1 LRLRRANTDGCGARR
16 RRFQGCKIEKRQN
29 KTAPCAP
36 ALFIGPSAQL
46 GISRCPPACPHPQ
59 LNPSSSSMDNARVV
73 PVAKSPDLAVAI
85 ARRFQAI
92 KISKT
97 AS

>member
-1 LRLRRANTDGCGARR
+1 LASRRANTDGCGARR

-46 GISRCPPACPHPQ
+46 GIFAMPARLPA
-59 LNPSSSSMDNARVV
+59 SSTY
-73 PVAKSPDLAVAI
+73 
-85 ARRFQAI
+85 
-92 KISKT
+92 SKQRLDG
-97 AS
+97 